1 MWYATDSV
9 TAVAVRH
16 VVMLYHNYDGPTRP
30 NIQCRIPPDPGL
42 RHDRGGL
49 GRRRLG
55 DPVTPPPIRLDHV
68 TLRHGSRGVVRD
80 LTGTFAPGS
89 LTALTGDNGA
99 GKTTLLRA
107 LTGLHPPSSG
117 NIDRGGLSPSDI
129 ALLPQG
135 SQLDRGFPIA
145 CRDVVALGL
154 AGRMGPFRG
163 IDRAQ
168 LEQADQALAAVG
180 LPNMGHR
187 AIGALS
193 AGQFQRVL
201 FARLML
207 QDAPVL
213 LLDEPFAA
221 VDTATARE
229 LLAILH
235 RWHADGKTIVTVL
248 HDLDMVRAHFPDT
261 LHLNDG
267 HTTWGRTAA
276 WAPRAAA

>member
-1 MWYATDSV
+1 
-9 TAVAVRH
+9 
-16 VVMLYHNYDGPTRP
+16 MLYHNHDGPTRP
-30 NIQCRIPPDPGL
+30 DVQCLVPPDPGL
-42 RHDRGGL
+42 CHDRGGVA
-49 GRRRLG
+49 GCRLG

-68 TLRHGSRGVVRD
+68 SLRHGAREVVHG
-80 LTGTFAPGS
+80 LTGTFESGS
-89 LTALTGDNGA
+89 LTALIGDNGA
-99 GKTTLLRA
+99 GKTTLLKA
-107 LTGLHPPSSG
+107 LAGLHPPSSG
-117 NIDRGGLSPSDI
+117 TVDRGGLGPSDI

-135 SQLDRGFPIA
+135 SQLDRSFPIA

-154 AGRMGPFRG
+154 AGRTGPFKAIG
-163 IDRAQ
+163 RAQ
-168 LEQADQALAAVG
+168 LEQADRALAAVG
-180 LPNMGHR
+180 LLNLGRR
-187 AIGALS
+187 AIGAVS

-221 VDTATARE
+221 VDTTTARD

-261 LHLNDG
+261 LYLG
-267 HTTWGRTAA
+267 GAHTTWGPTPA
-276 WAPRAAA
+276 WASRAAA

>member
-1 MWYATDSV
+1 M
-9 TAVAVRH
+9 
-16 VVMLYHNYDGPTRP
+16 
-30 NIQCRIPPDPGL
+30 
-42 RHDRGGL
+42 
-49 GRRRLG
+49 
-55 DPVTPPPIRLDHV
+55 TPPAIRLDHL
-68 TLRHGSRGVVRD
+68 TLRHGTRTVVAD

-107 LTGLHPPSSG
+107 LAGLHPPASG
-117 NIDRGGLSPSDI
+117 TIDRGNLASSDI

-154 AGRMGPFRG
+154 AGRLGPFKG
-163 IDRAQ
+163 IDAAQ
-168 LEQADQALAAVG
+168 LQRAEQALAAVG
-180 LPNMGHR
+180 LPDLGKR

-221 VDTATARE
+221 IDTATAAD

-235 RWHADGKTIVTVL
+235 RWHKDRKTIVTVL
-248 HDLDMVRAHFPDT
+248 HDLDMVRALFPET
-261 LHLNDG
+261 LHLNG
-267 HTTWGRTAA
+267 AQTTWGPTPA

>member
-1 MWYATDSV
+1 MVKSRA
-9 TAVAVRH
+9 
-16 VVMLYHNYDGPTRP
+16 L
-30 NIQCRIPPDPGL
+30 QL
-42 RHDRGGL
+42 DRL
-49 GRRRLG
+49 
-55 DPVTPPPIRLDHV
+55 
-68 TLRHGSRGVVRD
+68 TLRHGAREVVRD
-80 LTGTFAPGS
+80 LTGSFAPGS

-107 LTGLHPPSSG
+107 LAGLHPLSAG
-117 NIDRGGLSPSDI
+117 TIERGGLSHADI

-154 AGRMGPFRG
+154 SGRMGPFRG
-163 IDRAQ
+163 IGGAQ
-168 LEQADQALAAVG
+168 LDQAEEALGAVG
-180 LPNMGHR
+180 LQDFGRR

-201 FARLML
+201 FARLIL

-213 LLDEPFAA
+213 LLDEPFSA
-221 VDTATARE
+221 VDAVTAHD

-235 RWHADGKTIVTVL
+235 RWHDQGRTILTVL
-248 HDLDMVRAHFPDT
+248 HDLDLARAHFPDT
-261 LHLNDG
+261 LHLNG
-267 HTTWGRTAA
+267 AQTTWGSTT

>member
-1 MWYATDSV
+1 MA
-9 TAVAVRH
+9 
-16 VVMLYHNYDGPTRP
+16 
-30 NIQCRIPPDPGL
+30 
-42 RHDRGGL
+42 
-49 GRRRLG
+49 
-55 DPVTPPPIRLDHV
+55 PPIRLDHV
-68 TLRHGSRGVVRD
+68 SLRHGSREVVQD
-80 LTGTFAPGS
+80 LTGTFASGS

-107 LTGLHPPSSG
+107 LAGLHPPSSG
-117 NIDRGGLSPSDI
+117 TIDRGGLVPSDI

-135 SQLDRGFPIA
+135 SQLDRSFPIA
-145 CRDVVALGL
+145 SRDVVALGL
-154 AGRMGPFRG
+154 AGRIGPFRA

-180 LPNMGHR
+180 LPDLGGR
-187 AIGALS
+187 AIGAMS

-221 VDTATARE
+221 VDMATGRE

-235 RWHADGKTIVTVL
+235 RWHAEGKTIVTVL
-248 HDLDMVRAHFPDT
+248 HDIDMARAHFPDT
-261 LHLNDG
+261 LHLNG
-267 HTTWGRTAA
+267 AQTTWGPTPDPDSP
-276 WAPRAAA
+276 WASRAAA

>member
-1 MWYATDSV
+1 M
-9 TAVAVRH
+9 
-16 VVMLYHNYDGPTRP
+16 
-30 NIQCRIPPDPGL
+30 
-42 RHDRGGL
+42 DRRGL
-49 GRRRLG
+49 G
-55 DPVTPPPIRLDHV
+55 DAVSIPAIRLDHL
-68 TLRHGSRGVVRD
+68 TLRHGTRTVVSELSGV
-80 LTGTFAPGS
+80 FAPGS

-107 LTGLHPPSSG
+107 FAGLHPPTSG
-117 NIDRGGLSPSDI
+117 TIDLGGLAPSDI

-135 SQLDRGFPIA
+135 SQLDRAFPIA

-154 AGRMGPFRG
+154 AGRLGPFKG
-163 IDRAQ
+163 IDAAQ
-168 LEQADQALAAVG
+168 LRQAEEALAAVG
-180 LPNMGHR
+180 LPEMGKR

-221 VDTATARE
+221 VDTATAAD

-235 RWHADGKTIVTVL
+235 RWHKDGKTIVVVL
-248 HDLDMVRAHFPDT
+248 HDPEMVSLHFPQT
-261 LHLNDG
+261 LHLAGPN
-267 HTTWGRTAA
+267 TTWGPTPA